1 MPVSALIFSVLVGS
15 PERMVPEMQNLMFSD
30 TACGAHG
37 VLCLG
42 CANDKVFEFQRT
54 VTPT

>member
-1 MPVSALIFSVLVGS
+1 MSAPIFCVLVGS
-15 PERMVPEMQNLMFSD
+15 PERMVPEMQNLIFSD
-30 TACGAHG
+30 TAFGAHG
-37 VLCLG
+37 VLYLW

>member
-1 MPVSALIFSVLVGS
+1 MSAPIVSVLVGS
-15 PERMVPEMQNLMFSD
+15 PERMVPEMQNLIFND

-37 VLCLG
+37 VLYLW